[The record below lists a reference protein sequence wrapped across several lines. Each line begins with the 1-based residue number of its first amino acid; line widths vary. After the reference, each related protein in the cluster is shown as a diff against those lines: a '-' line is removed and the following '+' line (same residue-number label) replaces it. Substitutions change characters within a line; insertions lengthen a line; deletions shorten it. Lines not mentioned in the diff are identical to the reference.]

1 MAREVLTVGIA
12 VATVLLVPS
21 VAFPWSQPFALVAC
35 AALPL
40 RLRWPWLAA
49 LLCLPAV
56 AGGVGWTPS
65 LVALYRV
72 GRTARHVTATATW
85 AATVSAAAA
94 APVLLLQDLPPNT
107 AFLTV
112 LFTTGAAAAP
122 AVLGALVATREDL
135 SECLAEVRR
144 AKAAEIEARE
154 QIARASERT
163 RIGREIHDAVGHHA
177 TLIAVEAAAL
187 AATTREEHTR
197 SAALRVR
204 GLAKES
210 LAEMRTALGLLNA
223 PGDPAQGYED
233 LPSLVNRAR
242 AAGMPVKLVSTE
254 DLSLSSAVGRAAFR
268 VVQEALTNVTR
279 HAPGAAV
286 TVKVLRAGNTLEVSV
301 VNGPAPE
308 DPGADTGGGTG
319 LHGLHER
326 VRSLGGTLRAEPR
339 PDGGFAVNA
348 VLPVGSASKV
358 GEGDS
363 TFGGGPVDSVTA

>member
-1 MAREVLTVGIA
+1 VAREVLIVGTA

-40 RLRWPWLAA
+40 RLRLPWLAA

-72 GRTARHVTATATW
+72 GRTAPRVAVTAAW
-85 AATVSAAAA
+85 AAAVSAAAA
-94 APVLLLQDLPPNT
+94 APVLLLQSLPPN
-107 AFLTV
+107 AALLTV
-112 LFTTGAAAAP
+112 LFTSGAAAAP

-135 SECLAEVRR
+135 SECLAEAQR

-163 RIGREIHDAVGHHA
+163 RIGREIHDAVGHHT

-187 AATTREEHTR
+187 AATTDEEHTR

-204 GLAKES
+204 ALAKDS
-210 LAEMRTALGLLNA
+210 LAEMRAALGLLNA
-223 PGDPAQGYED
+223 PSDPAQGHED
-233 LPSLVNRAR
+233 LPGLVDRAR
-242 AAGMPVKLVSTE
+242 AAGLPVTLVSAK
-254 DLSLSSAVGRAAFR
+254 DIRLPPAVGRAAFR

-279 HAPGAAV
+279 HAPGAPV
-286 TVKVLRAGNTLEVSV
+286 TITLFTSGNVLEVSV
-301 VNGPAPE
+301 VNGPAPAS
-308 DPGADTGGGTG
+308 PGVDAEGGTG

-339 PDGGFAVNA
+339 PDGGFAVRA
-348 VLPVGSASKV
+348 VLPVGSGSKV
-358 GEGDS
+358 DEGDS